1 MNGMA
6 FSELTPTAFAA
17 RAAAV
22 FADRPAVVDGELRFT
37 YAELWQRSTRLAGA
51 LAAHGVRPGD
61 RVAVLAPNTHVLLEA
76 HYGVPLAGA
85 VLVALNTRLA
95 PAEIA
100 YILNHSGAATVVV
113 DAEYRDLLAAALRA
127 EPSPRPTVVES
138 GGSADTYEALLAAAD
153 PLALPVV
160 DERSLL
166 SLNYTSGTTGRPK
179 GVMYHHRG
187 AYLQALA
194 MAYQAKLDTSSRY
207 LWTLPMFHT
216 NGWCFPW
223 AVTAAGGV
231 HHCLRKVD
239 AAAIWRA
246 VREDGVTH
254 FCAAPT
260 VLAMLAADPAAAL
273 PAEREHRVQAFAG
286 GAPPAPALLAE
297 LGAAGVEIHHLYGL
311 TETFGPAVVCAPQPE
326 WGGLPADRRAALT
339 ARQGIANI
347 VAEPVRVVDESGTD
361 VPADGATLGE
371 IVLRG
376 NNVMLGYYRD
386 PEATAA
392 ARTADGWFR
401 TGDLGVLHPDGYV
414 ELRDRAK
421 DVIISGGE
429 NITSVEVE
437 HTLARHPAVLDAAV
451 VGAPHPKW
459 GEVPVAYVTLR
470 AGTSAD
476 EAELIAFVRDRIAKF
491 KAPHRVVFG
500 DLPKTSTGKIQK
512 ALLRTH
518 AAGPLG
524 TEPWHR
530 ENT

>member
-1 MNGMA
+1 MA
-6 FSELTPTAFAA
+6 AQRPPRGSPRGARRTAGRPGRRP
-17 RAAAV
+17 RAQHA
-22 FADRPAVVDGELRFT
+22 RPAGSALRRPRSR
-37 YAELWQRSTRLAGA
+37 ARSWSRSTPGW
-51 LAAHGVRPGD
+51 RP
-61 RVAVLAPNTHVLLEA
+61 R
-76 HYGVPLAGA
+76 
-85 VLVALNTRLA
+85 RS
-95 PAEIA
+95 A
-100 YILNHSGAATVVV
+100 YILGHERRRHGRRRRRIPRPPRRRAARRS
-113 DAEYRDLLAAALRA
+113 EPAAHRRRVRRQRRRVRSPAGRRRPSRC
-127 EPSPRPTVVES
+127 PSPTK
-138 GGSADTYEALLAAAD
+138 
-153 PLALPVV
+153 
-160 DERSLL
+160 SLL
-166 SLNYTSGTTGRPK
+166 SLSYTSGTTRRPK

-216 NGWCFPW
+216 NGWCFLW

-246 VREDGVTH
+246 IREDGVTH

-273 PAEREHRVQAFAG
+273 PAEREHRVQAFAS

-326 WGGLPADRRAALT
+326 WRGLPAERRAALT

-386 PEATAA
+386 PEATAPPAPPA
-392 ARTADGWFR
+392 AGSA
-401 TGDLGVLHPDGYV
+401 
-414 ELRDRAK
+414 
-421 DVIISGGE
+421 
-429 NITSVEVE
+429 
-437 HTLARHPAVLDAAV
+437 PA
-451 VGAPHPKW
+451 
-459 GEVPVAYVTLR
+459 
-470 AGTSAD
+470 TSASCTPT
-476 EAELIAFVRDRIAKF
+476 ATSNSATA
-491 KAPHRVVFG
+491 
-500 DLPKTSTGKIQK
+500 PKT
-512 ALLRTH
+512 
-518 AAGPLG
+518 
-524 TEPWHR
+524 
-530 ENT
+530 